1 MARVAECQQGL
12 HVLCGRHHWLWN
24 IRYAKL
30 IYRESKLTPRTGM
43 CTAIDLVKQG
53 IQNFVIL
60 EKSGGV
66 GGTWRDQKYPGCC
79 CDVWSL
85 LYSFSFEQN
94 PDWTREYPGQEEI
107 LEYLIRTAAKYNLY
121 RYIRFNTEV
130 TEAKWDDSEKQWVL
144 DCEVSGG
151 SKDSEFGD
159 GKYTM
164 TSDFVVSAV
173 GQLNQPKLPTFD
185 GMDEFKGKTMH
196 SARWDWTFDLTGK
209 RVAIV
214 GNGEHEH
221 NGTCLD

>member
-1 MARVAECQQGL
+1 
-12 HVLCGRHHWLWN
+12 
-24 IRYAKL
+24 
-30 IYRESKLTPRTGM
+30 M

-214 GNGEHEH
+214 GNGEHERKA
-221 NGTCLD
+221 TSLD